1 MASQRKEAYQQK
13 RTVDSIFEL
22 IEDNASEGLLENA
35 ERTEIAYLSEYE
47 EEALEYIKNKGKYN
61 GVSTGYPHIDQL
73 MGSFLPGELF
83 TIGGDT
89 GHGKSLLA
97 MNIAMNVYQKTQE
110 PVLMVNLELTR
121 AQAVERFY
129 FMSEDHDYAG
139 IMVQRAPAVRYQDID
154 VLMLKAK
161 EAGCVLVI
169 IDHLHFFSRSA
180 KDTVGE
186 ISRIMKHFK
195 ECAVEHN
202 LPVILLSHVTPT
214 RIMDQEGNV
223 KKEYRPNLHSFKGSS
238 SIEQD
243 SDMVGFVYRSKERP
257 TEVEFYMRKN
267 RSRPE
272 SNETV
277 VLTQEDWRLK
287 EQWWPTKSEQFGGL
301 PKPEQA
307 SPTPPEA
314 VSMTL

>member
-1 MASQRKEAYQQK
+1 MGSQNREKWAQK
-13 RTVDSIFEL
+13 QATDRIFEL
-22 IEDNASEGLLENA
+22 IEENA
-35 ERTEIAYLSEYE
+35 ADELAEHAEKTEIAFLSEFE
-47 EEALEYIKNKGKYN
+47 EEALEYIKNKGQYS
-61 GVSTGYPHIDQL
+61 GISTGYKHMDEL

-97 MNIAMNVYQKTQE
+97 MNIAMNVYQAQQK

-129 FMSEDHDYAG
+129 FMSENHDYAG
-139 IMVQRAPAVRYQDID
+139 IMVQRSPAVRYQDID

-169 IDHLHFFSRSA
+169 IDHLHFFSRTA
-180 KDTVGE
+180 KDTVAE
-186 ISRIMKHFK
+186 LSRIMKHFK

-214 RIMDQEGNV
+214 RIMGADGKV
-223 KKEYRPNLHSFKGSS
+223 KKELKPGLHNFKGSS

-243 SDMVGFVYRSKERP
+243 SDMVGFVWRAKNEP
-257 TEVEFYMRKN
+257 DQIEFYMRKN
-267 RSRPE
+267 RSRPNKPE
-272 SNETV
+272 SII
-277 VLTQEDWRLK
+277 LTQKDWRLD
-287 EQWWPTKSEQFGGL
+287 EQWWPTKTEQRI
-301 PKPEQA
+301 
-307 SPTPPEA
+307 S
-314 VSMTL
+314 